1 MSNIVS
7 PSILSADF
15 GNLANDIS
23 MLNSSNA
30 DWIHIDVMDG
40 HYVPN
45 ISFGMPII
53 DSIDILSKKP
63 LDIHL
68 MISKPERYIE
78 EFLKYNTKVLT
89 IHLEAS
95 KHLHRTI
102 QEIKS
107 EGVMAGV
114 AINPH
119 TDVNQLNEIIN
130 DIDIVCLMSVNPGFS
145 GQKFIENS
153 YNKVKKLKKIIIA
166 KKSNCKIQVDGGVNI
181 NNAKKLIE
189 SGAEVLVAGNFIF
202 KSDDPHKNIDSLKEI
217 KPLL

>member
-1 MSNIVS
+1 MSNIVA

-23 MLNSSNA
+23 MLNSSKA
-30 DWIHIDVMDG
+30 DWVHIDVMDG

-53 DSIDILSKKP
+53 DSINAISNKP

-78 EFLKYNTKVLT
+78 NFLKYNTKVLT

-95 KHLHRTI
+95 RHLHRTI

-107 EGVMAGV
+107 KGVMAGV

-119 TDVNQLNEIIN
+119 TDVNHLSEIIN
-130 DIDIVCLMSVNPGFS
+130 DIDIVCVMSVNPGFS
-145 GQKFIENS
+145 GQNFIENS
-153 YNKVKKLKKIIIA
+153 YNKVKKLKKIILE

-181 NNAKKLIE
+181 INAKKLVE
-189 SGAEVLVAGNFIF
+189 FGADILVAGNFIF
-202 KSDDPHKNIDSLKEI
+202 KSDNPQKNINSLKKI
-217 KPLL
+217 

>member
-1 MSNIVS
+1 MSNIVA

-23 MLNSSNA
+23 MLNSSKA
-30 DWIHIDVMDG
+30 DWVHIDVMDG

-53 DSIDILSKKP
+53 DSINAISNKP

-78 EFLKYNTKVLT
+78 NFLKYNTKVLT

-95 KHLHRTI
+95 RHLHRTI

-107 EGVMAGV
+107 KGVMAGV

-119 TDVNQLNEIIN
+119 TDVNHLNEIIN
-130 DIDIVCLMSVNPGFS
+130 DIDLVCVMSVNPGFS
-145 GQKFIENS
+145 GQDFIENS
-153 YNKVKKLKKIIIA
+153 YNKVKKLKKLILE
-166 KKSNCKIQVDGGVNI
+166 KKSKCKIQVDGGVNI
-181 NNAKKLIE
+181 INAKKLVE
-189 SGAEVLVAGNFIF
+189 FGADVLVAGNFIF
-202 KSDDPHKNIDSLKEI
+202 KSDNPHKNINSLKKI
-217 KPLL
+217 